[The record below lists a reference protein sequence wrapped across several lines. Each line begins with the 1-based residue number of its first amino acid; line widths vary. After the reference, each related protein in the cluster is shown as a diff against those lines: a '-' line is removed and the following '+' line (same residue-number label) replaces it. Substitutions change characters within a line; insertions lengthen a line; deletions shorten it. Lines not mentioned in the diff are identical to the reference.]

1 MRTEEIAAKALEK
14 TGNDRYVLSSLVF
27 ARTKELANGAKPLV
41 DMDLKVHK
49 LADIAMMEIAE
60 EKITLT
66 SIENPHSRD

>member
-14 TGNDRYVLSSLVF
+14 TGNDRYGLSNLVF
-27 ARTKELANGAKPLV
+27 ARTKELSNGAKPLV

-60 EKITLT
+60 EKITLA
-66 SIENPHSRD
+66 SIQDIQPQR

>member
-14 TGNDRYVLSSLVF
+14 TGNDRYILSNLVF
-27 ARTKELANGAKPLV
+27 ARTKELSNGAKPLV

-60 EKITLT
+60 EKITLA
-66 SIENPHSRD
+66 SIQDIQSQR

>member
-14 TGNDRYVLSSLVF
+14 TGNDRYVLSSLIF
-27 ARTKELANGAKPLV
+27 ARTKELGNGAKPLV

-49 LADIAMMEIAE
+49 LSDIAMAEIAE

-66 SIENPHSRD
+66 SIENPHSRG